1 MHYTFFVNPAARS
14 GKSMVVWGE
23 VEQFLKSTGV
33 AFDSR
38 LSTAPG
44 ELRKWAY
51 QYAKYEDS
59 ADRQLVVV
67 GGDGS
72 LNEVINGL
80 LAFDTKR
87 SIPLAYIPAGAGNDF
102 ARAHGITGTPV
113 EMMQT
118 ILAKVDA
125 GEPKSIDIGE
135 YMDAVKRERRFFLN
149 NVGIGFDATTV
160 EIANNSRIKNILNK
174 LKLGKA
180 TYGVA
185 LIEALSR
192 QDRFPVEIIANGRKF
207 YTPRGYLLT
216 VSNHPYFGGGVKIMP
231 DADPTDGKIDLI
243 MIERPQFFM
252 KILWLLVQL
261 VRGRHYNYSE
271 VHRFTAAS
279 IRVRTSRLEF
289 GHADGEELGSRAYD
303 LMVTTRPYPF
313 WL

>member
-87 SIPLAYIPAGAGNDF
+87 SIPLAYIPAGSGNDF

-118 ILAKVDA
+118 ILTKVDA

-149 NVGIGFDATTV
+149 NVGIGLDLM
-160 EIANNSRIKNILNK
+160 RRR
-174 LKLGKA
+174 LKLPIIH
-180 TYGVA
+180 A
-185 LIEALSR
+185 L
-192 QDRFPVEIIANGRKF
+192 
-207 YTPRGYLLT
+207 
-216 VSNHPYFGGGVKIMP
+216 KI
-231 DADPTDGKIDLI
+231 
-243 MIERPQFFM
+243 
-252 KILWLLVQL
+252 
-261 VRGRHYNYSE
+261 S
-271 VHRFTAAS
+271 S
-279 IRVRTSRLEF
+279 IN
-289 GHADGEELGSRAYD
+289 
-303 LMVTTRPYPF
+303 
-313 WL
+313 